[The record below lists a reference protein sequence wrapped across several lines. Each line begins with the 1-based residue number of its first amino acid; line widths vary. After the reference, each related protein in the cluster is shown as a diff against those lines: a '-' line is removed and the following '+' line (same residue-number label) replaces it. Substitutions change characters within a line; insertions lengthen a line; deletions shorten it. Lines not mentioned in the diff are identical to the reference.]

1 MGAQGMMGRMMGAGV
16 LALLLAACG
25 QGSENADVSA
35 TAEGDTRIA
44 LQGDDGERVTIQGG
58 QSGQTDLPDG
68 FTVYPGA
75 TVTSSTTINTGTGGG
90 VIMVMSSPDG
100 AEKVIDFY
108 RTQAEAAGVTISQ
121 NATAGNNRII
131 GGQSADG
138 LALTASAAPGVN
150 GVTIIQL
157 TVGRD

>member
-1 MGAQGMMGRMMGAGV
+1 MGAQGMMARAIGTGV
-16 LALLLAACG
+16 LAFLLCACG
-25 QGSENADVSA
+25 QGSENADVEA

-44 LQGDDGERVTIQGG
+44 VQGDDGEQVTIQ
-58 QSGQTDLPDG
+58 SGPTDLPAG

-75 TVTSSTTINTGTGGG
+75 TVTSSTTISTGTGGG

-100 AEKVIDFY
+100 AEKVVDFY
-108 RTQAEAAGVTISQ
+108 RAQAEAAGVTISQ
-121 NATAGNNRII
+121 NAKAGNNRII

-138 LALTASAAPGVN
+138 LALTASAAPGGN